1 MSKNNG
7 KAKEYIIEPLGA
19 RVLIRIEAKDTQT
32 PSGIIIPAYLSPAD
46 QDSSAEKVAVPVAE
60 VMAMGTECKSEV
72 KVGNIISIE
81 PRMAQLIY
89 HPDNK
94 TGLVKYAITH
104 ENNIDAIL
112 R

>member
-1 MSKNNG
+1 MSKSNG
-7 KAKEYIIEPLGA
+7 KTKEYIIEPLGA
-19 RVLIRIEAKDTQT
+19 RVLIRVEAKDTET
-32 PSGIIIPAYLSPAD
+32 PSGIIIPAYLSPVN
-46 QDSSAEKVAVPVAE
+46 QDSNAEKVAVPVAE
-60 VMAMGTECKSEV
+60 VIAKGKECKSEV
-72 KVGNIISIE
+72 KIGDIISIE
-81 PRMAQLIY
+81 PRMAQPIY